1 MRTIISFLYSNP
13 VVSWR
18 CKNVFFSKTLK
29 IQKKVK
35 AAGPTSHKYFDKHN
49 RNRL

>member
-13 VVSWR
+13 IVGVV
-18 CKNVFFSKTLK
+18 KMFFFSKKLK
-29 IQKKVK
+29 TKKK
-35 AAGPTSHKYFDKHN
+35 ETATGAMRHEYFDKQK

>member
-13 VVSWR
+13 VVGVV
-18 CKNVFFSKTLK
+18 KMFFFSKTLK
-29 IQKKVK
+29 IQKNVK
-35 AAGPTSHKYFDKHN
+35 ATGAMSHEYFDKHN